1 MPERTLLYLGEP
13 GEPPIQVWRQTDG
26 EIECLLAG
34 EQLEADSA
42 AAAALRAQPPW
53 VVMPAAQ
60 SSLLW
65 LTLPT
70 RRRDQAERALPY
82 ALEEWTLDN
91 PAQLH
96 ATLGA
101 RPERDETSWRWPVLL
116 VDAEWRR
123 SLLDWLDQLGISALA
138 LIHPI
143 DLEPVVQPGE
153 WWASLP
159 VGPNGPI
166 WVAHGR
172 HAGLRL
178 PPGTASAEQRLADT
192 LNLLPAAERPDTLY
206 CVGWGE
212 AAGPRLA
219 ALLSQDHQLDDQV
232 DDHLDDQ
239 NSDPLRDISIR
250 IEPAVAQP
258 ASWFETIATG
268 RPLLSAIETK
278 AVGRRGRQSSQ
289 WKLVGA
295 LAILLLVSSTGLHL
309 MEGWQAARQA
319 DLLEQRIEIDFQQAL
334 PGSRL
339 VNPQV
344 QIEQALAEL
353 SPASALAGP
362 TFLELVA
369 AIAEAM
375 QESPDQPAPIRL
387 VRLDYNGKR
396 LDARW
401 ESDDYDRLQ
410 QALQRLRGLPVQ
422 QVVSVDAAV
431 EGDQAHMELSLA
443 GRADNLTSEHRQ
455 P

>member
-34 EQLEADSA
+34 DQLEAGSG

-53 VVMPAAQ
+53 VVMPAAKG
-60 SSLLW
+60 SLLW

-70 RRRDQAERALPY
+70 RRRDQAVRALPY

-91 PAQLH
+91 PAQLY

-178 PPGTASAEQRLADT
+178 PPDTASAEQRLADT
-192 LNLLPAAERPDTLY
+192 LNLLPATERPETLY
-206 CVGWGE
+206 CVGWSE

-219 ALLSQDHQLDDQV
+219 TLLSQDHQLDDQ
-232 DDHLDDQ
+232 
-239 NSDPLRDISIR
+239 NGDPVHDISIR
-250 IEPAVAQP
+250 IEPAAARP
-258 ASWFETIATG
+258 ASWFDAIATG
-268 RPLLSAIETK
+268 RSLLSAVETK
-278 AVGRRGRQSSQ
+278 AASRRSQQSSQ

-295 LAILLLVSSTGLHL
+295 LAILLLVSATGLQL
-309 MEGWQAARQA
+309 VEGWQAARQA
-319 DLLEQRIEIDFQQAL
+319 DLLEQQIEIDFQQAL

-353 SPASALAGP
+353 SPASTLTGP

-375 QESPDQPAPIRL
+375 QESPDQPASIRL

-410 QALQRLRGLPVQ
+410 QALQHLRGLPGQ

-443 GRADNLTSEHRQ
+443 GQADNLTNEHRQ